1 MGIDGGFIDQWREL
15 CPEAFLD
22 REEPLSLVDREQR
35 QRFLANNFHAFIDGQ
50 LKLMRG
56 GRAGSWE
63 HFLDKM
69 FVDPINRLFRLGA
82 VVVILAFDDYSL
94 VPTAKAPTQRE
105 RAARSGVS
113 EPWDPQIV
121 QVQLGADFPENYMQL
136 MIDRQFKAE
145 VCQFVVSNVASRVDL
160 ENGRRLVID
169 WQEGSQLE
177 FIAGAHGPE
186 DGGSTRRPEFQCVG
200 ECDCKWVQHLEAG
213 CDMAVD
219 SIDSDYLPIAM
230 LQLERLRREHDTDSE
245 PVPRIAIHRQHS
257 QKYEWVNCNR
267 LLDGIT
273 NHITNHITDPLPDA
287 LAGREFELVA
297 YLVALT
303 KCDFVK
309 GLPGIGPKTVW
320 ENLPELCPSLASA
333 WREPGPSESGEFD
346 VGSVADMVV
355 LPLLR
360 SRVSKLPDRSR
371 SPSSRLLSLSESL
384 EQAHA
389 ATGTQAL
396 TDNQSKDLQL
406 PKLVCD
412 IRNANWTVLYWT
424 DCPAA
429 PDPVDVRYGFR
440 RLSDGTIDW
449 DNNAAL

>member
-15 CPEAFLD
+15 CPQAFFD
-22 REEPLSLVDREQR
+22 REEPLSLPSG
-35 QRFLANNFHAFIDGQ
+35 FLAKDFHAFIDGQ
-50 LKLMRG
+50 LKVMRG

-63 HFLDKM
+63 KFLDKM

-105 RAARSGVS
+105 RAMQAARSGVP

-121 QVQLGADFPENYMQL
+121 QVQLGADFPENYMKL
-136 MIDRQFKAE
+136 IFDRKFKTK

-177 FIAGAHGPE
+177 FIAGAHGLE
-186 DGGSTRRPEFQCVG
+186 NGKSTRRPGFQCVG

-213 CDMAVD
+213 RDMAVD
-219 SIDSDYLPIAM
+219 SIDSDYIPIAM
-230 LQLERLRREHDTDSE
+230 LQLERLRREHDNDSQA
-245 PVPRIAIHRQHS
+245 VPRIAIHRLHS
-257 QKYEWVNCNR
+257 KNYEWVDCNR

-273 NHITNHITDPLPDA
+273 NHITNHITDHVPDA
-287 LAGREFELVA
+287 LAGREFKLVA

-320 ENLPELCPSLASA
+320 ENLPALCRSLAGA

-360 SRVSKLPDRSR
+360 SRVSALSALPDR
-371 SPSSRLLSLSESL
+371 LSLSESL

-396 TDNQSKDLQL
+396 TDNQSKNLEL
-406 PKLVCD
+406 PKLVCN

-429 PDPVDVRYGFR
+429 PDPVDARYGFC
-440 RLSDGTIDW
+440 RLPDGTVDW
-449 DNNAAL
+449 DSNAAL